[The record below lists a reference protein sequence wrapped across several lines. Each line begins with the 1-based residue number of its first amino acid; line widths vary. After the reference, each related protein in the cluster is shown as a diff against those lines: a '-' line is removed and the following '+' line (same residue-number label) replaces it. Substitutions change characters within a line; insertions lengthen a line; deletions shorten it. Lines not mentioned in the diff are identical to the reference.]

1 VGKKVEYNGLV
12 ALEGKPLANRTNGKT
27 HDGWRDEKGRFVK
40 GNPGGPGNPYS
51 RQVAELKR
59 ALFDAVTYEDIKR
72 LAKALLKQALN
83 GNVNASKL
91 LLSYL
96 LGVPKMEFEIRSV
109 DAILQEEEEN
119 PLGLPT
125 PQEMAKLLRCLPPE
139 YKDPLFEILGV
150 KSKAKCEDEPS
161 DA

>member
-1 VGKKVEYNGLV
+1 
-12 ALEGKPLANRTNGKT
+12 
-27 HDGWRDEKGRFVK
+27 VK

-96 LGVPKMEFEIRSV
+96 LGVPKMEFEFRSV
-109 DAILQEEEEN
+109 DAMLEEEN
-119 PLGLPT
+119 PLGLPS
-125 PQEMAKLLRCLPPE
+125 PQDLAKILRCLPDE
-139 YKDPLFEILGV
+139 YRNALFAKLGV
-150 KSKAKCEDEPS
+150 KFKAECEDEPLE
-161 DA
+161 A